1 MLVGSSQAKPCP
13 SEKYPGE
20 ALHGVQGNRGRTV
33 QTWAVA
39 NPTCA
44 LCDQRAE
51 TEDVP
56 LTWVTSVENGRRL
69 VYCDRCARENVRSI
83 ESKLDR
89 SWW

>member
-1 MLVGSSQAKPCP
+1 
-13 SEKYPGE
+13 
-20 ALHGVQGNRGRTV
+20 V
-33 QTWAVA
+33 QTSGVA
-39 NPTCA
+39 NPNCA
-44 LCDQRAE
+44 LCGQRAE

-89 SWW
+89 AWW

>member
-1 MLVGSSQAKPCP
+1 
-13 SEKYPGE
+13 
-20 ALHGVQGNRGRTV
+20 
-33 QTWAVA
+33 VA

-44 LCDQRAE
+44 LCGQRAE

-83 ESKLDR
+83 ESKLD
-89 SWW
+89 SAWW